1 MIFSLLKNDNTSSA
15 ILVRFATI
23 AVIILF
29 ISLNTLSNQLFS
41 GARLDLTENN
51 LYTLNSGTFK
61 VLETIKEPITL
72 RLFFSDK
79 LSRDIAPM
87 REYGQRVKEII
98 EEYVVRS
105 NGMIR
110 LERVDPEPFT
120 DNEDLAILYG
130 LQGMQISQAGEKFY
144 FGLVATNSTDDISII
159 PFFEQNRETYLEY
172 DISRIVNDLA
182 NPKKKKLGLISS
194 LPINGGLAYPDAP
207 ASEYVSPWE
216 IYNRLGEVFEI
227 ISIPSD
233 SIRIPEDID
242 LLMIV
247 HPKDLANITKYA
259 IDQFVMSGKGTI
271 FFVDPYSE
279 VERNALPIE
288 QRRTYIPGSNLNTL
302 FSNYGAYVEPGM
314 IVGDRISGRKVT
326 IGRSQNSR
334 VITYVLWLSLTK
346 DLMNPNNLI
355 TNELE
360 SILTNTPGGIVRSK
374 DAKSKFEILYSSNAD
389 SMLIER
395 FKIQFRPDPTLL
407 LSEFQSDQA
416 TKNLAVSLT
425 GQFNSAFIDGPPMP
439 EDGGEPFI
447 NRNHKIETNKGNILI
462 FADTDMLSN
471 SIWTQK
477 QDNFGKET
485 FTPISD
491 NGSLVINAVEYLSGG
506 GELIALRTRG
516 TSLRPFIVVEEL
528 QKKAETAYRET
539 EKSLQNDLTITENK
553 LRDLQRG
560 ASIATQDGAP
570 ILSKEQ
576 ADTLQDFKDQIIN
589 IRKQLRDVQRDL
601 RVDIEKL
608 GLMLKL
614 YNIWVAPIL
623 VSISAVLV
631 FLMRRRK
638 RINHLAGMRTK

>member
-1 MIFSLLKNDNTSSA
+1 MFLSFFKNDDTSSA
-15 ILVRFATI
+15 GLVRVATLG
-23 AVIILF
+23 VIFLF

-51 LYTLNSGTFK
+51 LYTLNPGTFK

-87 REYGQRVKEII
+87 REYGQRVKELI

-182 NPKKKKLGLISS
+182 NPMKKKLGLITT

-227 ISIPSD
+227 ISIPS
-233 SIRIPEDID
+233 SANIIPKDID
-242 LLMIV
+242 LLMVV
-247 HPKDLANITKYA
+247 HPKDLTNQTKYA
-259 IDQFVMSGKGTI
+259 IDQFVLSGKGTI

-302 FSNYGAYVEPGM
+302 FSSYGAYVEPGM

-334 VITYVLWLSLTK
+334 VITYVLWLGLTK

-360 SILTNTPGGIVRSK
+360 SVLTNTSGGIIRSK
-374 DAKSKFEILYSSNAD
+374 DAKSKFEILYSSNSD
-389 SMLIER
+389 SMFIER

-407 LSEFQSDQA
+407 LSEFQSDK
-416 TKNLAVSLT
+416 KNKPLAISLT
-425 GQFNSAFIDGPPMP
+425 GEFKSAYIEGPPKP
-439 EDGGEPFI
+439 DDGSEIVKNP
-447 NRNHKIETNKGNILI
+447 NHLNQTNNGNILI

-477 QDNFGKET
+477 QDNYGKET

-491 NGSLVINAVEYLSGG
+491 NGSLVMNAVEYLSGG

-516 TSLRPFIVVEEL
+516 TSIRPFIIVEEL

-539 EKSLQNDLTITENK
+539 EKSLQNDLTETENK

-589 IRKQLRDVQRDL
+589 IRKKLRDVQRDL

-614 YNIWVAPIL
+614 YNIWITPIL
-623 VSISAVLV
+623 VSMSAVLV
-631 FLMRRRK
+631 FIMRRRK
-638 RINHLAGMRTK
+638 RINHLASMRNK

>member
-1 MIFSLLKNDNTSSA
+1 MLLSLLKSDNTSSSTL
-15 ILVRFATI
+15 IRFAVL
-23 AVIILF
+23 AVIVLF

-51 LYTLNSGTFK
+51 LYTLNPGTFK
-61 VLETIKEPITL
+61 VIETIKEPITL

-87 REYGQRVKEII
+87 REYGQRVRELI

-159 PFFEQNRETYLEY
+159 PFFEQNRESYLEY

-207 ASEYVSPWE
+207 ASDYVPPWE
-216 IYNRLGEVFEI
+216 IYNRLAEVFEI
-227 ISIPSD
+227 VTIPNETDMIS
-233 SIRIPEDID
+233 EDID
-242 LLMIV
+242 LLMVV
-247 HPKDLANITKYA
+247 HPKDLKNSTKYA
-259 IDQFVMSGKGTI
+259 IDQFVLSGKGTI

-334 VITYVLWLSLTK
+334 VITYVLWLALSQ

-360 SILTNTPGGIVRSK
+360 SILTNTPGGIKRAK

-389 SMLIER
+389 SMFIER

-407 LSEFQSDQA
+407 LSEFQSDKT

-425 GQFNSAFIDGPPMP
+425 GEFKSAYIDGPPLP
-439 EDGGEPFI
+439 EDGEKNII
-447 NRNHKIETNKGNILI
+447 NNEHLKETKDGNILI

-471 SIWTQK
+471 AIWTQK

-491 NGSLVINAVEYLSGG
+491 NGSLVINAVEFLAGG

-516 TSLRPFIVVEEL
+516 TSMRPFIVVEEL

-576 ADTLQDFKDQIIN
+576 ADTLQEFKDQIIN
-589 IRKQLRDVQRDL
+589 IRKKLRDVQRDL

-614 YNIWVAPIL
+614 YNIWIAPIL

-631 FLMRRRK
+631 FIMRRRR
-638 RINHLAGMRTK
+638 RINHLASMRSK

>member
-1 MIFSLLKNDNTSSA
+1 MLLSLLKNDNTSSST
-15 ILVRFATI
+15 LVRFAVLG
-23 AVIILF
+23 VIVLF
-29 ISLNTLSNQLFS
+29 ISLNTLSNQLLS

-51 LYTLNSGTFK
+51 LYTLNPGTFK
-61 VLETIKEPITL
+61 VIETIKEPITL

-87 REYGQRVKEII
+87 REYGQRVRELI

-182 NPKKKKLGLISS
+182 NPKKKKLGLIST

-207 ASEYVSPWE
+207 ASDYVPPWE

-227 ISIPSD
+227 VSIPSETNMI
-233 SIRIPEDID
+233 SEDID
-242 LLMIV
+242 LLMVV
-247 HPKDLANITKYA
+247 HPKDLNNSTKYA
-259 IDQFVMSGKGTI
+259 IDQFVLSGKGTI

-334 VITYVLWLSLTK
+334 VITYVLWLALTK

-360 SILTNTPGGIVRSK
+360 SILTNTPGGIIRSK
-374 DAKSKFEILYSSNAD
+374 DAKSKFEILYSSNPD
-389 SMLIER
+389 SMFIER

-407 LSEFQSDQA
+407 LSEFQSDKVA
-416 TKNLAVSLT
+416 KNLAVSLT
-425 GQFNSAFIDGPPMP
+425 GEFKSAYIDGPPLP
-439 EDGGEPFI
+439 EDGEQP
-447 NRNHKIETNKGNILI
+447 IENNAHLQQTKNGNILI

-491 NGSLVINAVEYLSGG
+491 NGSLVINAVEYLAGG

-516 TSLRPFIVVEEL
+516 TSMRPFIVVEEL

-539 EKSLQNDLTITENK
+539 EKSLQNDLTVTENK

-576 ADTLQDFKDQIIN
+576 ADTLQEFKDQIIN
-589 IRKQLRDVQRDL
+589 IRKKLRDVQRDL

-614 YNIWVAPIL
+614 YNIWIAPIL

-631 FLMRRRK
+631 FIMRRRK
-638 RINHLAGMRTK
+638 RINHLAGMRSK